1 MTKAERK
8 ASARKKKREGRKGKQ
23 FVKNPK

>member
-1 MTKAERK
+1 MTKAKRK
-8 ASARKKKREGRKGKQ
+8 ASAQKKKREGRKGKQ